1 MYFTNLLDTLFL
13 SDHLLCLFSVMS
25 TYLVNFTV
33 APILAH
39 GISTLPII
47 PVDRGLY
54 AMDNSA
60 LGGSFRPPRMTA
72 RANTQRQD
80 RERKSRQAFLEAKRE
95 KSRWSINIPAYHK
108 PKDARLI
115 NTSRNRCVEVHD
127 DGSVRSTGLLN
138 SLHGKLVR

>member
-1 MYFTNLLDTLFL
+1 MLFATLLDTLFL
-13 SDHLLCLFSVMS
+13 SDHLLCLLSVMS

-54 AMDNSA
+54 AMGNSA
-60 LGGSFRPPRMTA
+60 LGGSFRPPRMTD
-72 RANTQRQD
+72 TQRQD
-80 RERKSRQAFLEAKRE
+80 RERKSRQAILEAKRE
-95 KSRWSINIPAYHK
+95 KSRRSVNIPAYHK
-108 PKDARLI
+108 PKNARLI